1 MKERSQ
7 RNIPVV
13 KEEIYILCKTD
24 KKSNTKNFMLER
36 LDRSFGNI
44 EKVYKIFNRGVAS
57 SNSLPKGADWLLDNF
72 YLIEL
77 TYRQLRIDVEKEN
90 KIYLNV
96 IKDGLYKG
104 YPRIYILALDLIY
117 NTTGNISEENIIKYI
132 NDFQKDEILSLKE
145 ISYLPKY
152 ITLGLIEY
160 IETIV
165 TNLQYIKE
173 IWDEVDSIDFTSKER
188 LEEIIEN
195 IDLADSIRVERI
207 IRRIREGNKDFE
219 EIFEL
224 IDEKLGFL
232 GKNIEIILEREYT
245 LQSKNKVSLGYG
257 ITSLRNIS
265 SLNWEKIFDSIR
277 AIEKVLKED
286 PLGIYDKMDP
296 ESKEYYR
303 YHIKLLAEKFNV
315 QEISLA
321 KKLLE
326 FAQEQWNRGC
336 RDKQAHIGYY
346 LIDKGRE
353 KLFRYY
359 KNNSKADIYLGRLSY
374 YLFPILGISF
384 LLTFLLSAFHYDQY
398 NLFIILLIFIITFI
412 PILSIVLNL
421 VNYLYSK
428 IFTPKFIPKLDFKEG
443 IPEDLSTLVVV
454 PTLITDENRVDELIN
469 NIEVYYLSNRSKN
482 LYFAVLGDFKDA
494 NQKELPED
502 EKIINKGIEMINKLN
517 EKYAS
522 DEDVFFYFQR
532 ERIYSKSQ
540 DCWIGWERKR
550 GSLVELNRLLLGDDN
565 TSFKVIC
572 GDISK
577 IRGKIKYVITLDAD
591 TKLPIDTAKRLIGA
605 ISHPLNRAVVDNE
618 RNIVVEGYGII
629 QPRILIHIESS
640 NKSLFTRIFAGQ
652 GGMDPYSNAVSDIYQ
667 DLFGEGIFTGKGIYD
682 LRVFQRCLNDAI
694 PENAVLSHDLLEG
707 SYVRVGLAT
716 DIQLIDG
723 YPEKYSSYIKRQH
736 RWVRGD
742 WQLIKWLI
750 GFRGKHLSCLSKWK
764 MLDNMRRSLL
774 PISLLITLMIGLV
787 FFPGNII
794 VWLGIVLLNL
804 FFSIIIKGVEDLKSK
819 RYNFE
824 RIRFNGSIIIG
835 CKRIIYQGFLQL
847 VFLPNEAYMM
857 ADAIIR
863 TLYRIYVSKK
873 NLLEWTTAFD
883 MERKLKNDVSSYFK
897 LMKANVV
904 FAILLFYL
912 TYAFKIN
919 NLLVSTIISILWLLG
934 PIIAYKISQEEKDI
948 VEVKNEDIQLLKSIA
963 EKTWRYYKEFTDSSN
978 NFLPPDNFQEYPYNG
993 VANRTSPTNIGF
1005 YLLSILSSRDLG
1017 FIDTKE
1023 MISLMKKTL
1032 DTIEKLEKWE
1042 GHLYNWYD
1050 TTNLEP
1056 LRPIFV
1062 STVDSGNF
1070 VAYLIVI
1077 KEGLKEYQEDANEE
1091 EKQEIYSLITRIE
1104 KLISDTNFAPLY
1116 DESRNLF
1123 YIGYNVG
1130 EGKILNCYYDLLAS
1144 EARISSYI
1152 AISRG
1157 EVPIKHWKMLGKS
1170 LVTENRY
1177 ISLASWSGTMF
1188 EYLMPSLVLK
1198 NYKNT
1203 LMDETYKTAV
1213 KIQKEYG
1220 RKNNVPWGISE
1231 SGFFAFDNQLNYQY
1245 KAFGVPSLGFK
1256 RGLKEELVVSPYSTF
1271 LALKFD
1277 YQGVLDNI
1285 RRLMEEGMEGP
1296 YGFYEAVDYTLKRL
1310 PSHLDKGIVKS
1321 YMSHHQGM
1329 IFAAINNFLNDDIL
1343 IKRFHRDPQMKCGEI
1358 LLQETVPL
1366 NPVIS
1371 KEKDFAKPAEVV
1383 RRKGESWE
1391 KKVYSK
1397 ENLKD
1402 IKCHL
1407 LSSGPYTLMI
1417 TNRGEGFSKYGN
1429 LFVNRWRRDYLLA
1442 PYGQFIYIKD
1452 IKNSD
1457 YWATTYAPVYREPDD
1472 YKVEFSTY
1480 KCSFMRK
1487 DGPIDTKMDIF
1498 LLPEEPG
1505 EIRRVRLI
1513 NNGEEE
1519 ALLEAMSYFEIVGD
1533 DINSD
1538 IAHTTFNNLFIRTE
1552 AVEEVEGLLAY
1563 RRKRREDQTDVW
1575 MFHMVK
1581 VFDLDDEKFQY
1592 ETSRLNFLGRGNTL
1606 INPKAMDKGLTN
1618 TTGVVLDPIFSISK
1632 KVRIPPKG
1640 KVDIYYIT
1648 ALAKSREE
1656 AKELMN
1662 KYVEKNNIKL
1672 AIDLFRTKS
1681 QTEMGYLMLNRS
1693 KVEPFDELLPY
1704 LFFIKDNIK
1713 HEYKSIIELNKK
1725 GKEGL
1730 WAKGI
1735 SGDYP
1740 IILITINTM
1749 KGLENLM
1756 RILNAHEYWSYKGL
1770 NIDLVILNKD
1780 ESIYYQPL
1788 YESIGE
1794 EVLEKRRN
1802 MLNRP
1807 GGIFIINEN
1816 TLLEEDKS
1824 LLYKF
1829 ANIILDAEKGIVRK
1843 TESYLDIPYKEFTKS
1858 KEEYP
1863 KKEYE
1868 LELNYFNGYGGFSYD
1883 GKQYIIKLGNG
1894 VNTPMPW
1901 INVLA
1906 NNSFGCIVTEHGAGF
1921 TWADN
1926 SRENKLTPWYNDP
1939 IVTHQGEIIY
1949 LMDNETGEVWSITP
1963 KPIRDKNDYIASHGM
1978 GYTAFYHNSNGIA
1991 QELTIFVPV
2000 KDKVK
2005 VNMVKLKN
2013 ESSINRN
2020 ISLYYYIRPV
2030 LGVTD
2035 EETDKLIETDIVDD
2049 IIVIK
2054 NSTNSEFKGSTLFVA
2069 TSGNVKSYTTDR
2081 KEFLGTVP
2089 NYEYPEGIRRTKLS
2103 NTVGLGYDPC
2113 AALEINITIPANEE
2127 KEIVFLMAEDRDQES
2142 GFKLISKYKD
2152 IEFAKNALESAK
2164 EFWEDITSRIKIET
2178 PDDTMDYLM
2187 NTWLVYQTI
2196 VSRMWARTGFY
2207 QVGGAYGARDQMQD
2221 ATNLIYHLPEI
2232 TKSQILKNCAHQY
2245 KEGDIQHWWHPIPD
2259 TQVHKGI
2266 RSKYSDDLLWLPL
2279 GVSKYIKVTDDI
2291 SILNEEVPFIE
2302 SPILKE
2308 TEMERYEVPNISDDV
2323 ATVYEHCIR
2332 AIEKALNFGD
2342 RGLPLMGGGDWNDG
2356 MNKVGYQGKG
2366 ESVWLGWFL
2375 ATVLREFLPVCE
2387 LMEDYEHMGKYKNVI
2402 NQLKEALKNN
2412 AWDGEWYLRA
2422 FFDDGTPLGSK
2433 ENSECMIDSISQ
2445 SWSIISGLADEER
2458 VKIALESV
2466 EKYLINEEEGIISL
2480 LTPAFSDSEL
2490 DPGYIK
2496 SYVPGVRE
2504 NGGQY
2509 THAAIW
2515 IIKAFAMLGDG
2526 DKAYSLFKLINPINH
2541 SRTSIESAKY
2551 KVEPYV
2557 LAADVYTNSQHL
2569 GRGGWTW
2576 YTGSSGWMYI
2586 VGLEDILGFKV
2597 EKDKLIIDPCI
2608 PKVWEEYRIRYRYK
2622 DTDYNIKVIN
2632 PNRVNKGVRKIYL
2645 DNNAVADEYVRLI
2658 DDKKEHEVLVE
2669 MG

>member
-1 MKERSQ
+1 MKGRTEI
-7 RNIPVV
+7 NIPVV

-36 LDRSFGNI
+36 LDKSFRNI
-44 EKVYKIFNRGVAS
+44 ENVYENFS
-57 SNSLPKGADWLLDNF
+57 SVSNGKSLPKGADWILDNF

-77 TYRQLRIDVEKEN
+77 TYRQLKIDLEKEK

-104 YPRIYILALDLIY
+104 YPRIYLLALDLIY
-117 NTTGNISEENIIKYI
+117 NSTGNINEENIIRYI

-145 ISYLPKY
+145 ISYLSKY

-160 IETIV
+160 IEAIV

-173 IWDEVDSIDFTSKER
+173 IWDEVDSIDFNSQER
-188 LEEIIEN
+188 LEDIIEN
-195 IDLADSIRVERI
+195 IDLADSIRIERI
-207 IRRIREGNKDFE
+207 IRRIREENQDFE
-219 EIFEL
+219 EIFEI
-224 IDEKLGFL
+224 IDEKLKLL
-232 GKNIEIILEREYT
+232 GKSIEIILEREYI

-265 SLNWEKIFDSIR
+265 SLNWERILDSIR

-286 PLGIYDKMDP
+286 PLGIYEKMDS

-303 YHIKLLAEKFNV
+303 YHIGLLAEKFNI
-315 QEISLA
+315 QEITLA

-326 FAQEQWNRGC
+326 LAQEEWNKGC
-336 RDKQAHIGYY
+336 RDKKAHIGYY
-346 LIDKGRE
+346 LIDRGRE
-353 KLFRYY
+353 KIFRDYE
-359 KNNSKADIYLGRLSY
+359 NSSKSNIYLKRISY
-374 YLFPILGISF
+374 YLLPILGISF
-384 LLTFLLSAFHYDQY
+384 IFTLLLSIFCYVQSS
-398 NLFIILLIFIITFI
+398 LFISFLIFIIAFI

-421 VNYLYSK
+421 TNYLYSK
-428 IFTPKFIPKLDFKEG
+428 KYTPKFIPKLDFKED

-454 PTLITDENRVDELIN
+454 PTLITDEDRMDELVN

-482 LYFAVLGDFKDA
+482 IYFAIVGDFKDSDEM
-494 NQKELPED
+494 ELPED
-502 EKIINKGIEMINKLN
+502 DKIVNKGKKLINYLN
-517 EKYAS
+517 RKYAT
-522 DEDVFFYFQR
+522 DEDIFFYFHRQR
-532 ERIYSKSQ
+532 VYSKSQ
-540 DCWIGWERKR
+540 NSWIGWERKR
-550 GSLVELNRLLLGDDN
+550 GALVELNRLLLGHDN

-577 IRGKIKYVITLDAD
+577 IIGKIKYVITLDAD
-591 TKLPIDTAKRLIGA
+591 TKLPIDAAKRLIGA
-605 ISHPLNRAVVDNE
+605 ISHPLNKAVVDE
-618 RNIVVEGYGII
+618 EKKIVTEGYGII
-629 QPRILIHIESS
+629 QPRILIDIESS
-640 NKSLFTRIFAGQ
+640 NKSLFTRIFAGH

-682 LRVFQRCLNDAI
+682 LRIFQRCLDDVI
-694 PENAVLSHDLLEG
+694 PENTVLSHDLLEG

-742 WQLIKWLI
+742 WQLIRWII
-750 GFRGKHLSCLSKWK
+750 GFQGKHLSCLSKWK

-774 PISLLITLMIGLV
+774 PIGLLVTLIMGIV
-787 FFPGNII
+787 FFPGNI
-794 VWLGIVLLNL
+794 VMWFGIILLNL
-804 FFSIIIKGVEDLKSK
+804 FFPIITKGLDDLKSK

-824 RIRFNGSIIIG
+824 RIRFNGSTITPY
-835 CKRIIYQGFLQL
+835 KRIILQGLLQL
-847 VFLPNEAYMM
+847 TFLPNEAYMM

-863 TLYRIYVSKK
+863 TLYRVYISRK

-883 MERKLKNDVSSYFK
+883 MERKLKNDISSYFK

-904 FAILLFYL
+904 FAILLIFL
-912 TYAFKIN
+912 TWTFKLN
-919 NLLVSTIISILWLLG
+919 SLLLSGLISLLWLLG
-934 PIIAYKISQEEKDI
+934 PVIAYRISQEEKDI
-948 VEVKNEDIQLLKSIA
+948 VEVEEEDIQLLKRIA
-963 EKTWRYYKEFTDSSN
+963 EKTWRYYKEFADASN

-1023 MISLMKKTL
+1023 MITLMKNTL
-1032 DTIEKLEKWE
+1032 DTIEKMEKWE

-1077 KEGLKEYQEDANEE
+1077 KEGLKEYQLSATEE
-1091 EKQEIYSLITRIE
+1091 EKEEIHLLINRIK
-1104 KLISDTNFAPLY
+1104 KLIDDTNFAPLY
-1116 DESRNLF
+1116 DEARNLF

-1157 EVPIKHWKMLGKS
+1157 EIPVKHWRMLGRS
-1170 LVTENRY
+1170 LITEKGY

-1198 NYKNT
+1198 SYKNT
-1203 LMDETYKTAV
+1203 LIDETYRTAV

-1220 RKNNVPWGISE
+1220 TKNNVPWGISE

-1277 YQGVLDNI
+1277 YKMAMENI
-1285 RRLMEEGMEGP
+1285 NRLIEEGMEGP

-1371 KEKDFAKPAEVV
+1371 KEKETIQPVEVI
-1383 RRKGESWE
+1383 RRKEESWE
-1391 KKVYSK
+1391 KKVYSQK
-1397 ENLKD
+1397 DLKD

-1407 LSSGPYTLMI
+1407 LSSGPYTLLI
-1417 TNRGEGFSKYGN
+1417 TNRGDGFSKYGN
-1429 LFVNRWRRDYLLA
+1429 LFVNRWRRDYLLS
-1442 PYGQFIYIKD
+1442 PYGQFIYVKD
-1452 IKNSD
+1452 IKNST

-1480 KCSFMRK
+1480 KVGFTRK
-1487 DGPIDTKMDIF
+1487 DGLIETKMDIF

-1519 ALLEAMSYFEIVGD
+1519 AILETTSYFEVVVD

-1538 IAHTTFNNLFIRTE
+1538 IAHPAFNNLFVRTE
-1552 AVEEVEGLLAY
+1552 AFEELEGLLAY
-1563 RRKRREDQTDVW
+1563 RRKRREDQTDRW
-1575 MFHMVK
+1575 MFHMVR
-1581 VFDLDDEKFQY
+1581 VFDFDDEKFQY
-1592 ETSRLNFLGRGNTL
+1592 ETSRMNFIGRGNTL
-1606 INPKAMDKGLTN
+1606 KQPKAMDTGLTN
-1618 TTGVVLDPIFSISK
+1618 TTGVVLDPILSISK

-1640 KVDIYYIT
+1640 KIEIYYIT
-1648 ALAKSREE
+1648 ALAKTREE
-1656 AKELMN
+1656 VKELMR
-1662 KYVEKNNIKL
+1662 KYADKNNIRL

-1681 QTEMGYLMLNRS
+1681 QAEMGYLMLDRA

-1713 HEYKSIIELNKK
+1713 HEYKFQIQRNSK

-1756 RILNAHEYWSYKGL
+1756 RLLNAHEYWSYKGL
-1770 NIDLVILNKD
+1770 SVDLIILNKD

-1788 YESIGE
+1788 YESIRE
-1794 EVLEKRRN
+1794 EVFERRRN
-1802 MLNRP
+1802 MLNKP

-1816 TLLEEDKS
+1816 NLLEEEKS
-1824 LLYKF
+1824 SLYKF

-1921 TWADN
+1921 TWSDN

-1939 IVTHQGEIIY
+1939 IVSHQGEIIY

-1963 KPIRDKNDYIASHGM
+1963 KPIRDENDYIVCHGV
-1978 GYTAFYHNSNGIA
+1978 GYTAFYHNSNGID
-1991 QELTIFVPV
+1991 QELTMFVPQ
-2000 KDKVK
+2000 KDKIK
-2005 VNMVKLKN
+2005 VNVVKLKN
-2013 ESSINRN
+2013 ESNATRN

-2035 EETDKLIETDIVDD
+2035 EETDKLIETDIVED
-2049 IIVIK
+2049 IIVVK
-2054 NSTNSEFKGSTLFVA
+2054 NSANSEFKGSTLFIG
-2069 TSGNVKSYTTDR
+2069 TSEKVKSYTADR
-2081 KEFLGTVP
+2081 REFLGTIP
-2089 NYEYPEGIRRTKLS
+2089 NYENPEGIRRTRLS
-2103 NTVGLGYDPC
+2103 NTIGVGYDPC
-2113 AALEINITIPANEE
+2113 IALEVNVTIPANEE
-2127 KEIVFLMAEDRDQES
+2127 KEIVLLMAEARDIEY
-2142 GFKLISKYKD
+2142 GCKLINKYRHIK
-2152 IEFAKNALESAK
+2152 FVKNALENSK
-2164 EFWEDITSRIKIET
+2164 RFWDSIISRIQIET
-2178 PDDTMDYLM
+2178 PDNAMNYMM
-2187 NTWLVYQTI
+2187 NTWLIYQTI
-2196 VSRMWARTGFY
+2196 VSRMWGRTGFY

-2221 ATNLIYHLPEI
+2221 AANLIYHLPEL
-2232 TKSQILKNCAHQY
+2232 TKEQILKNCAHQY

-2259 TQVHKGI
+2259 AQVHKGI

-2279 GVSKYIKVTDDI
+2279 GVSKYLKVTGDI
-2291 SILNEEVPFIE
+2291 SILNEEVSFIE

-2308 TEMERYEVPNISDDV
+2308 SEMERYEVPSISDDM

-2332 AIEKALNFGD
+2332 AIERALKFGD
-2342 RGLPLMGGGDWNDG
+2342 RGIPLMGGGDWNDG
-2356 MNKVGYQGKG
+2356 MNKIGCQGKG

-2375 ATVLREFLPVCE
+2375 STVLREFIPVCE
-2387 LMEDYEHMGKYKNVI
+2387 LMKDYERAEKYRRI
-2402 NQLKEALKNN
+2402 IEQLKDAIEKN
-2412 AWDGEWYLRA
+2412 AWDGEWYIRA

-2433 ENSECMIDSISQ
+2433 ENSECMIDSIAQ
-2445 SWSIISGLADEER
+2445 SWSIISGLADKER
-2458 VKIALESV
+2458 GRIALESV

-2480 LTPAFSDSEL
+2480 LTPAFSDSDL

-2496 SYVPGVRE
+2496 SYVSGVRE

-2515 IIKAFAMLGDG
+2515 VIKAFAILGEG
-2526 DKAYSLFKLINPINH
+2526 DKAYNLFRLINPINH
-2541 SRTSIESAKY
+2541 SRTSIECAKY

-2557 LAADVYTNSQHL
+2557 LAADVYTNSQHI

-2586 VGLEDILGFKV
+2586 VGLEDILGFKM

-2608 PKVWEEYRIRYRYK
+2608 PKIWEEYKIRYRYK
-2622 DTDYNIKVIN
+2622 DTYYNIKIIN
-2632 PNRVNKGVRKIYL
+2632 PNRINRGVKKIYL
-2645 DNNAVADEYVRLI
+2645 DNRLITDKYIRLI
-2658 DDKKEHEVLVE
+2658 DDKNEHEILVE